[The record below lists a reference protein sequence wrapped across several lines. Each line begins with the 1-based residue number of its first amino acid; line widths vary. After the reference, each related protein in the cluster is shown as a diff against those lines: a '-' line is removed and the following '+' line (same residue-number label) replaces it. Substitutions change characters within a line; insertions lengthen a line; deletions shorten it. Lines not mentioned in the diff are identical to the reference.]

1 MKKSRN
7 EQGDIQTI
15 ISLAGIVLAVIICV
29 VFFAILDH
37 QLKEFKLGVLRV
49 SAANNEFIVRRVIKQ
64 VEMEAETE
72 ADIIQIISQ
81 AESDGTRYWM
91 LFSEDRVL
99 FEKNDSVSS
108 IVSGMNFDQIR
119 DYHFRSGGHNIG
131 AFIEQISKKE
141 SFSVSIIK
149 NIEIGAE
156 LISAE
161 YVEVNGISYC
171 IAFSTSQSSIFTQS
185 RFGEIDLLIRL
196 IFITF
201 AAAVLALTA
210 WYVVRRRRFIL
221 DRNTLSSE
229 LVRVNRILLDESA
242 GSSSTGAQ
250 ARVRDDTTHLYSP
263 AFFDVILDRI
273 IKRSVTQIGIITIQI
288 DNYYLYQS
296 LHGSTKMHE
305 TIIRIA
311 DTLER
316 SSEQN
321 DLCFKTR
328 NNEFVILKLQTSEN
342 ELALHSK
349 KLFASL
355 RRLDPDISLAAG
367 YIYRDNSDAMDIAI
381 RAAQASVKK
390 I

>member
-131 AFIEQISKKE
+131 AFIEHFE
-141 SFSVSIIK
+141 
-149 NIEIGAE
+149 
-156 LISAE
+156 
-161 YVEVNGISYC
+161 
-171 IAFSTSQSSIFTQS
+171 
-185 RFGEIDLLIRL
+185 
-196 IFITF
+196 
-201 AAAVLALTA
+201 
-210 WYVVRRRRFIL
+210 
-221 DRNTLSSE
+221 
-229 LVRVNRILLDESA
+229 
-242 GSSSTGAQ
+242 
-250 ARVRDDTTHLYSP
+250 
-263 AFFDVILDRI
+263 
-273 IKRSVTQIGIITIQI
+273 
-288 DNYYLYQS
+288 
-296 LHGSTKMHE
+296 
-305 TIIRIA
+305 
-311 DTLER
+311 
-316 SSEQN
+316 
-321 DLCFKTR
+321 
-328 NNEFVILKLQTSEN
+328 
-342 ELALHSK
+342 
-349 KLFASL
+349 
-355 RRLDPDISLAAG
+355 
-367 YIYRDNSDAMDIAI
+367 
-381 RAAQASVKK
+381 
-390 I
+390 